1 MDCLTGRG
9 LCPVKRELLHWKRT
23 AYSAMAFALLSVA
36 FAWAIAL
43 YRATGG
49 VH

>member
-1 MDCLTGRG
+1 MECLMGRG

-23 AYSAMAFALLSVA
+23 AHCFAALAAVNFFA
-36 FAWAIAL
+36 AWAIAL
-43 YRATGG
+43 CKVMGG

>member
-9 LCPVKRELLHWKRT
+9 LCPLKRELLHWKRT
-23 AYSAMAFALLSVA
+23 AYCFAALAMLNFAA
-36 FAWAIAL
+36 AWAIAL
-43 YRATGG
+43 CKATGG